1 MRLKAIGTAAERR
14 TRAELEAASWF
25 VIRSAASL
33 YIDLVAI
40 KAGKTVLV
48 ECKSVY
54 GTTYYPSR
62 HNASLTQMRAFYDRC
77 KEHAPKGNLTGCYA
91 IEFRGSGDTGIRYF
105 TLEQC
110 NGTPLKQFNGLYL
123 HDYERL
129 LAARDT
135 DYRLP
140 PVMKPYKEDTG
151 GNAQ

>member
-1 MRLKAIGTAAERR
+1 MHLKAIGTAAERR
-14 TRAELEAASWF
+14 TKIELEAADWD
-25 VIRSAASL
+25 VVRSAASIH
-33 YIDLVAI
+33 YDLIAI

-62 HNASLTQMRAFYDRC
+62 QNASKVQMREFYDRC
-77 KEHAPKGNLTGCYA
+77 KKHEAKGNLTGCYA

-110 NGTPLKQFNGLYL
+110 VGVPLKQFSGLYL
-123 HDYERL
+123 PDYERL

-140 PVMKPYKEDTG
+140 PVIT
-151 GNAQ
+151 